1 MVSEGQI
8 PFDLAPGKFF
18 VPGSGA
24 TRFPAL
30 CAGCGPAERCRC
42 ISRRPGAGKCQTN
55 PIRPGRSHHGER
67 GDECK
72 WDWRKELGIMLCG
85 LWVSVVNS
93 GAGRRRE
100 IQSTRLEA
108 RNKLER
114 EMIETHEKRKTKPIF
129 RQEGCYWDLGL
140 PIGDSGQRGRQ
151 TNPISAVLAGKRGP
165 RWKTNPIGRNER
177 SAGTARPTGWSP
189 KHGEACGWGLPIRSS
204 GGTGCQTKPICGVL
218 GGKTGMGRENK
229 ANLRIRVQE
238 RNAKRN
244 YGQGKAS
251 HRGSRRSRPK
261 RRGTGH

>member
-1 MVSEGQI
+1 
-8 PFDLAPGKFF
+8 
-18 VPGSGA
+18 
-24 TRFPAL
+24 
-30 CAGCGPAERCRC
+30 
-42 ISRRPGAGKCQTN
+42 
-55 PIRPGRSHHGER
+55 
-67 GDECK
+67 
-72 WDWRKELGIMLCG
+72 MLCG

-204 GGTGCQTKPICGVL
+204 GGTGCQTKPIYGVL
-218 GGKTGMGRENK
+218 GGRTGMGRENK
-229 ANLRIRVQE
+229 ANLRIRVCGG
-238 RNAKRN
+238 NAM
-244 YGQGKAS
+244 
-251 HRGSRRSRPK
+251 
-261 RRGTGH
+261 RGTAAEVGRRDVVRGARDRSGEPWGFQAGWLGLRWRKDLRRKCSFFSMQRAGRVWIRAVLFSCCLPDGMPGRAGTNVRFCRFYAHAKERWT